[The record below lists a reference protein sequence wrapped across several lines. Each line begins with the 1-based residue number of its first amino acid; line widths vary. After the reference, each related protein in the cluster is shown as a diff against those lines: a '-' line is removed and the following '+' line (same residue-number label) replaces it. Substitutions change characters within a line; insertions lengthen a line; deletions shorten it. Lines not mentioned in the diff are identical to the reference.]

1 MLLEKVIR
9 SFLSKKYKTIVLPLG
24 NLTSQL
30 LVNIYMNKF
39 DQFVKHKLKV
49 RYYIRYADDIVFL
62 SRVRQRLINIL
73 KEINSFLSKKLKL
86 QLHPKK
92 ISIRTVASG
101 IDFLG

>member
-62 SRVRQRLINIL
+62 SRDRQRLINIL
-73 KEINSFLSKKLKL
+73 IEINSFLSKKLKL